1 MAAATGADGTVTV
14 REAVDAV
21 RRRIAR
27 LDARLLVQHIVG
39 IGHAQFLA
47 HPERRL
53 SHDEANAFMALVNR
67 RANGEPLAYL
77 TGEREF
83 FGRSF
88 AVTADVLIPRP
99 DTERLVLAALE
110 CAEARPNPLEILDL
124 GTGSGAI
131 AITLAL
137 ELPGATVTATDVSAP
152 ALSVAGRNAQAL
164 GATVRF
170 VASDWYAALASV
182 RFDLIV
188 SNPPYVAAGDP
199 HLAQDGLPFEPDLA
213 LTDGGDGLACLRAI
227 VAGAPACLA
236 PGGRLLLEHGYDQAE
251 AVREMLAVAGFV
263 SIASLRDLSGHERV
277 SGGVWRP
284 AG

>member
-164 GATVRF
+164 GATVRL
-170 VASDWYAALASV
+170 VASDWYAALGSV

>member
-1 MAAATGADGTVTV
+1 MVAATGTDGTVTV

-39 IGHAQFLA
+39 IGHAEFLA

-99 DTERLVLAALE
+99 DTERLVLAAIE
-110 CAEARPNPLEILDL
+110 VAEERGGEAAILDL

-131 AITLAL
+131 AVTLAL
-137 ELPGATVTATDVSAP
+137 ELPGARLTATDLSAA
-152 ALSVAGRNAQAL
+152 ALTVAGRNAAVL
-164 GATVRF
+164 GATVSF
-170 VASDWYAALASV
+170 VASDWYAALGPTQ
-182 RFDLIV
+182 FDLIV

-213 LTDGGDGLACLRAI
+213 LTDGGDGLACLREI
-227 VAGAPACLA
+227 IAGAPAFLA
-236 PGGRLLLEHGYDQAE
+236 PGGQLLLEHGYDQAA
-251 AVREMLAVAGFV
+251 AVRALLARAGFIA
-263 SIASLRDLSGHERV
+263 IASRRDLSGHERV
-277 SGGVWRP
+277 SGGRWQPP
-284 AG
+284 A

>member
-88 AVTADVLIPRP
+88 AVTGDVLIPRP

-110 CAEARPNPLEILDL
+110 CAEARTNPLELHDL

-131 AITLAL
+131 SITLAL
-137 ELPGATVTATDVSAP
+137 ELSGATVTATDVSAP